1 MIDNGGADLTPTL
14 RTAITLLE
22 AGQPDQAVSSAHFH
36 ADKMMRLHGVDSEQ
50 VLEALKEHGWV
61 LWWTGEQDRSITK
74 FKQACSLAEKIS
86 TPEIHLTLVTQLA
99 LLIAQTGQIE
109 PARKELL
116 KCCNLKIPP
125 EDQCRLFYHLAQFSL
140 YLGDI
145 ESAEKQITKSKS
157 AVESLRKGFYWRS
170 AALHAEIQK
179 TISTSTKAFTSL
191 GEINAEQLEE
201 LVSAVIIR
209 APESDPVILLEVLED
224 LRVFL
229 ESSPQASMVQKL
241 RTDSEIANLL
251 GTLERHDDRISVI
264 KSQIDYF
271 STATTLDKIQMKL
284 AIALAHA
291 EGFDLS
297 NSLETYLQ
305 CIRELDSLADPELS
319 FQAMFQFSMLLDQ
332 VQKFPEALHWLRLAT
347 EQAFKTDDLVGTLR
361 AKGITGIV
369 YLHQGKSDQ
378 ALPYLREALER
389 LSPSD
394 PYAANV
400 MKHWES
406 FQAGQKCNCFNTA
419 EINKQ
424 KVRKQIM
431 SKSPRGYL
439 RNVQIS
445 NENNTWKIDFDFAR
459 FPSAEM
465 LRKIQTLSQEAK
477 EKYLD

>member
-1 MIDNGGADLTPTL
+1 MIDNGGPDLTPTL

-36 ADKMMRLHGVDSEQ
+36 ADKMMRLHGVESHE
-50 VLEALKEHGWV
+50 VLDALKEHGWV
-61 LWWTGEQDRSITK
+61 LWWIGEQDRSVTK
-74 FKQACSLAEKIS
+74 FKQASSLAQKIS
-86 TPEIHLTLVTQLA
+86 SPESYLTLVTQLA
-99 LLIAQTGQIE
+99 LLIAQTGQIDQ
-109 PARKELL
+109 ARKELL
-116 KCCNLKIPP
+116 KCSNLEISS

-145 ESAEKQITKSKS
+145 ESSEKQITQSKA
-157 AVESLRKGFYWRS
+157 AVEPSRIGFYWRS
-170 AALHAEIQK
+170 TALHAEILK
-179 TISTSTKAFTSL
+179 TISTSNKSFASL
-191 GEINAEQLEE
+191 GEINSGQLEE
-201 LVSAVIIR
+201 LVSAVIVR

-224 LRVFL
+224 LREYL
-229 ESSPQASMVQKL
+229 ESSPHASMIQKL

-264 KSQIDYF
+264 NSQIGYF

-284 AIALAHA
+284 AIALAYA
-291 EGFDLS
+291 EGLNLQKS
-297 NSLETYLQ
+297 SEYYLQ
-305 CIRELDSLADPELS
+305 CIREFDSLEDPELA
-319 FQAMFQFSMLLDQ
+319 FQAMFQYSLLLDQ
-332 VQKFPEALHWLRLAT
+332 VQQFPEALHWLRLAT
-347 EQAFKTDDLVGTLR
+347 EQAIKTNDLSGTLR
-361 AKGITGIV
+361 VKGVIGIV

-389 LSPSD
+389 LSPTD

-406 FQAGQKCNCFNTA
+406 FQAGQKCSCFNA
-419 EINKQ
+419 MEINRQ

-431 SKSPRGYL
+431 SNSPRGYL
-439 RNVQIS
+439 RNVQIT
-445 NENNTWKIDFDFAR
+445 NVNNIWKIDFDFAR

>member
-36 ADKMMRLHGVDSEQ
+36 ADKMMRLHGVDSDQ

-61 LWWTGEQDRSITK
+61 LWWIGEQDRSVAK
-74 FKQACSLAEKIS
+74 FKQAASLAQKIS
-86 TPEIHLTLVTQLA
+86 SPESYLTLVTQLA

-109 PARKELL
+109 QARKELL
-116 KCCNLKIPP
+116 KCVDLKIND
-125 EDQCRLFYHLAQFSL
+125 EDRCRLFYHLAQFSL

-145 ESAEKQITKSKS
+145 ESSEKQINQSKA
-157 AVESLRKGFYWRS
+157 AVEISRNGFYWRS
-170 AALHAEIQK
+170 AALHAEILK
-179 TISTSTKAFTSL
+179 TISSSNKSFSTL
-191 GEINAEQLEE
+191 GNISSGQLEE
-201 LVSAVIIR
+201 LVSAVIVR

-224 LRVFL
+224 LREYL
-229 ESSPQASMVQKL
+229 ESSAQSTIIQKL

-251 GTLERHDDRISVI
+251 GTLERHEDRISVI
-264 KSQIDYF
+264 NSQIGYF

-297 NSLETYLQ
+297 SSLDTYLQ

-347 EQAFKTDDLVGTLR
+347 EQAFKTDDLSGTLR

-406 FQAGQKCNCFNTA
+406 FQAGQKCNCFNMV
-419 EINKQ
+419 EINRQ

-439 RNVQIS
+439 RNVQIT
-445 NENNTWKIDFDFAR
+445 NENNIWKIDFDFAR

-465 LRKIQTLSQEAK
+465 LRKIQTLSQQAK

>member
-36 ADKMMRLHGVDSEQ
+36 ADKMMRLHGVDSDQ

-61 LWWTGEQDRSITK
+61 LWWIGEQDRSITK
-74 FKQACSLAEKIS
+74 FKQAASLAQKIS
-86 TPEIHLTLVTQLA
+86 SPESYLTLVTQLA
-99 LLIAQTGQIE
+99 LLIAQTGQIDQ
-109 PARKELL
+109 ARKELL
-116 KCCNLKIPP
+116 KCVDLKIND
-125 EDQCRLFYHLAQFSL
+125 EDRCRLFYHLAQFSL

-145 ESAEKQITKSKS
+145 DSSEKQINQSKT
-157 AVESLRKGFYWRS
+157 AVETSCKGFYWRS
-170 AALHAEIQK
+170 AALHAEILK
-179 TISTSTKAFTSL
+179 TISSSNKSFSTL
-191 GEINAEQLEE
+191 GDISFEQLEE
-201 LVSAVIIR
+201 LVSAVIVR

-224 LRVFL
+224 LREYL
-229 ESSPQASMVQKL
+229 ESSAQSSMIQKL

-251 GTLERHDDRISVI
+251 GTLERHEDRISVI
-264 KSQIDYF
+264 NSQIGYF

-297 NSLETYLQ
+297 SSLETYLQ

-347 EQAFKTDDLVGTLR
+347 EQAFKTDDLSGTLR

-378 ALPYLREALER
+378 ALPYLREALEG
-389 LSPSD
+389 SP
-394 PYAANV
+394 PATP
-400 MKHWES
+400 MPP
-406 FQAGQKCNCFNTA
+406 
-419 EINKQ
+419 
-424 KVRKQIM
+424 M
-431 SKSPRGYL
+431 
-439 RNVQIS
+439 
-445 NENNTWKIDFDFAR
+445 
-459 FPSAEM
+459 
-465 LRKIQTLSQEAK
+465 
-477 EKYLD
+477 

>member
-1 MIDNGGADLTPTL
+1 MNDNGGADLTPTL

-22 AGQPDQAVSSAHFH
+22 AGQPDQAVSGAHFH
-36 ADKMMRLHGVDSEQ
+36 EDRMMRLHGIDSGQ
-50 VLEALKEHGWV
+50 ALEALKEHGWV
-61 LWWTGEQDRSITK
+61 LWWIGEQDQSITK
-74 FKQACSLAEKIS
+74 FKQACSLAQKIS
-86 TPEIHLTLVTQLA
+86 TPESYLTLITQLA
-99 LLIAQTGQIE
+99 LLIAQTGQINQ
-109 PARKELL
+109 ARKELL
-116 KCCNLKIPP
+116 KCSNLDINP
-125 EDQCRLFYHLAQFSL
+125 EDRCRLFYHLAQFSL

-145 ESAEKQITKSKS
+145 ESSEKQITQSKTS
-157 AVESLRKGFYWRS
+157 VESSRKGFYWRS
-170 AALHAEIQK
+170 VALQAEIQK
-179 TISTSTKAFTSL
+179 TISVSNKAFDSL
-191 GEINAEQLEE
+191 GDINSAQLEE

-224 LRVFL
+224 LRQYL
-229 ESSPQASMVQKL
+229 ESSPQASVVQKL

-251 GTLERHDDRISVI
+251 GTLERHNDRINVI
-264 KSQIDYF
+264 KSQIGYF

-284 AIALAHA
+284 AMALAYA
-291 EGFDLS
+291 EGVDLS

-305 CIRELDSLADPELS
+305 CIRELDSLGDPELS
-319 FQAMFQFSMLLDQ
+319 FQAMFQFSMVLDQ
-332 VQKFPEALHWLRLAT
+332 VQKFQEALHWLRLAT
-347 EQAFKTDDLVGTLR
+347 EQAFKTNDVVGTLR

-369 YLHQGKSDQ
+369 YLHQEKPDQ

-406 FQAGQKCNCFNTA
+406 FQAGQKCNCFNMV
-419 EINKQ
+419 EINRQ

-431 SKSPRGYL
+431 GKSPRGYL
-439 RNVQIS
+439 RNVQITM
-445 NENNTWKIDFDFAR
+445 ENNIWKIDFDFAR
-459 FPSAEM
+459 FPSPEM

>member
-1 MIDNGGADLTPTL
+1 MIDNGGGDLTPTL

-36 ADKMMRLHGVDSEQ
+36 ADKIMRLHGVDSDQ
-50 VLEALKEHGWV
+50 ALEAFKEHGWV
-61 LWWTGEQDRSITK
+61 LWWIGEQDRSVAK
-74 FKQACSLAEKIS
+74 FKQAASLAQKIS
-86 TPEIHLTLVTQLA
+86 SPESYLTLVTQLA

-109 PARKELL
+109 QARKELL
-116 KCCNLKIPP
+116 KCVDLKIND
-125 EDQCRLFYHLAQFSL
+125 EDRCRLFYHLAQFSL

-145 ESAEKQITKSKS
+145 ESSEKQINQSKS
-157 AVESLRKGFYWRS
+157 AVETSRNGFYWRS
-170 AALHAEIQK
+170 AALQAEILK
-179 TISTSTKAFTSL
+179 TISSSNKSFSNL
-191 GEINAEQLEE
+191 RNISSGQLEE

-224 LRVFL
+224 LREYL
-229 ESSPQASMVQKL
+229 ESSAQSSMIQKL

-251 GTLERHDDRISVI
+251 GTLERHEDRISVI
-264 KSQIDYF
+264 NSQIGYF

-284 AIALAHA
+284 AIALAYA

-297 NSLETYLQ
+297 SSLETYLQ
-305 CIRELDSLADPELS
+305 CIRELDSLSDPELS

-332 VQKFPEALHWLRLAT
+332 VQKFPEALHWLRLAM
-347 EQAFKTDDLVGTLR
+347 EQALKTDDLSGNLR

-406 FQAGQKCNCFNTA
+406 FQAGQKCNCFNMI

-439 RNVQIS
+439 RNVQIT
-445 NENNTWKIDFDFAR
+445 NENNIWKIDFDFAR

-465 LRKIQTLSQEAK
+465 LRKIQTLSQQAK